1 VFNDGF
7 SRFVDLVPFTNSSRH
22 YLAQLNQAVAAEI
35 PAGANVLDAG
45 AGHCPYKP
53 FLSHTN
59 YESTDVQQ
67 RGDITYVCDICS
79 IPVNDGRYDFILFNQ
94 CRRALPKAAL
104 RELARVLKKGG
115 RILYTGP
122 LFYEEHEQPYD
133 FYRYTQFALRYLFA
147 EAGFQIERLRWL
159 EGYAGTVAYQLRG
172 AALNLPLSPKH
183 YGGGVAGFASVPILL
198 IAKVAFTFLS
208 ALLCRLDMRH
218 RFTDAGYPKNYYV
231 IAGKT

>member
-1 VFNDGF
+1 
-7 SRFVDLVPFTNSSRH
+7 
-22 YLAQLNQAVAAEI
+22 LNQAVAAEI

-133 FYRYTQFALRYLFA
+133 FYRYTQFAQGPDGVS
-147 EAGFQIERLRWL
+147 EA
-159 EGYAGTVAYQLRG
+159 
-172 AALNLPLSPKH
+172 LP
-183 YGGGVAGFASVPILL
+183 VV
-198 IAKVAFTFLS
+198 
-208 ALLCRLDMRH
+208 R
-218 RFTDAGYPKNYYV
+218 
-231 IAGKT
+231 

>member
-1 VFNDGF
+1 MTAFHDSLTWF
-7 SRFVDLVPFTNSSRH
+7 RLRILRAITSRK
-22 YLAQLNQAVAAEI
+22 LNQAVAAEI

-45 AGHCPYKP
+45 AGYCPYKP

-133 FYRYTQFALRYLFA
+133 FYRYTHFAQGPDGVS
-147 EAGFQIERLRWL
+147 EA
-159 EGYAGTVAYQLRG
+159 
-172 AALNLPLSPKH
+172 LP
-183 YGGGVAGFASVPILL
+183 VV
-198 IAKVAFTFLS
+198 
-208 ALLCRLDMRH
+208 R
-218 RFTDAGYPKNYYV
+218 
-231 IAGKT
+231 